1 MFFYFQLLK
10 SEDDEKGGQSMGRS
24 SEMNR
29 VKDDHQGSHGN
40 SNSNPNNLSPEDLR
54 RILKHQGDPAMT
66 RKRSLNDPDDGLLA
80 KRSDD
85 RPSKL
90 CETNKM
96 LASLL
101 RNPPKNITMK
111 IQTGIKIIP
120 DKVPAAVGRSS
131 TTQSSLSNATLG
143 SCNTSVG
150 LTPISNKSA
159 TVTAITGSISSPAT
173 SRGRGQQKQT
183 IHTPSDVYLNQHQPG
198 LDAGSGEKTLQRPPQ
213 MLQKSQVQVDFSSSP
228 STKNHSFATPPLNTT
243 APSTT
248 ATSTSST
255 STGTSLGC
263 VGDGDIELS
272 KLLDSVM
279 DYVSDD
285 QSFTPTTPT
294 GLTPQQI
301 NERMAISEIQKS
313 LMVETSAFRNCPN
326 VMIANPTAQHMLQQ
340 QMQQHQQHSQLQPPA
355 YPGSIMT
362 TASSNSVSMTPQ
374 QQQMQMLRMQ
384 QMLETMRANQNF
396 QRPPP
401 NYPARGR
408 APINSVSPS
417 GVGVV
422 SATQRYRSL
431 AQQQIVQQ
439 QKERLLQQQQ
449 KQHML
454 VPENATARND
464 HMCKY
469 GSPNV

>member
-1 MFFYFQLLK
+1 
-10 SEDDEKGGQSMGRS
+10 MGRS
-24 SEMNR
+24 GEMVR
-29 VKDDHQGSHGN
+29 IKDEPHGSHG
-40 SNSNPNNLSPEDLR
+40 STHSNPNNLSPEDLR

-66 RKRSLNDPDDGLLA
+66 RKRSLNDPDDGLSA

-96 LASLL
+96 LARLL
-101 RNPPKNITMK
+101 RNPPKNITMN

-120 DKVPAAVGRSS
+120 DKVPASAGRVSS
-131 TTQSSLSNATLG
+131 TLSGLINASSCSSSASSG
-143 SCNTSVG
+143 MTS
-150 LTPISNKSA
+150 LANKSS
-159 TVTAITGSISSPAT
+159 TITTMAGSGTPAA
-173 SRGRGQQKQT
+173 SGRGRGQHKQT
-183 IHTPSDVYLNQHQPG
+183 LQQLQQPSDVYLTQQQQQQQQG
-198 LDAGSGEKTLQRPPQ
+198 LDPLPSGTNLQRPPQ
-213 MLQKSQVQVDFSSSP
+213 SHQQNHGQVEFSSSS
-228 STKNHSFATPPLNTT
+228 STVDHPFATPPLNTT

-248 ATSTSST
+248 ATSTSSAT
-255 STGTSLGC
+255 IGTSLSGL
-263 VGDGDIELS
+263 GDGDSELS
-272 KLLDSVM
+272 KILDSVM

-285 QSFTPTTPT
+285 QPFTPTTPT

-301 NERMAISEIQKS
+301 NERLAISEIQKS
-313 LMVETSAFRNCPN
+313 LMVETSAFRNGPN
-326 VMIANPTAQHMLQQ
+326 VMISNQTAQQMLQQ

-355 YPGSIMT
+355 YPGSMMIGAGT
-362 TASSNSVSMTPQ
+362 NTGNLTPQQLQ
-374 QQQMQMLRMQ
+374 QQQMQMMRMQ

-401 NYPARGR
+401 NYPTRGR
-408 APINSVSPS
+408 APPMNAVATPGG
-417 GVGVV
+417 GVM
-422 SATQRYRSL
+422 SATQRYRTL

-464 HMCKY
+464 QLC
-469 GSPNV
+469 